1 MTNTTHT
8 VTCLLIVNSATK
20 EQVYITGFLTKST
33 DEEIIIATAI
43 HQATGLAYQEI
54 SIKIAH
60 IKQRYD
66 LPVTFW

>member
-8 VTCLLIVNSATK
+8 VTCLLIGNQITGK
-20 EQVYITGFLTKST
+20 QVYIVGFLTKST
-33 DEEIIIATAI
+33 DEEIVIATAI
-43 HQATGLAYQEI
+43 HQAKPYQEI

-60 IKQRYD
+60 IIQRYD